1 MQCQAENREGLECP
15 HHGSSFSGRQKVT
28 GCFGRVMD
36 FVFHAKKTVGCSVAD
51 EKTKKV
57 TSTEAKPVAGIV
69 GSLCTPCVSSMES
82 SLPPFL
88 KLKVC

>member
-1 MQCQAENREGLECP
+1 MGVHSLVDKIHRMFWKSDGFCIPCQ
-15 HHGSSFSGRQKVT
+15 
-28 GCFGRVMD
+28 
-36 FVFHAKKTVGCSVAD
+36 KTVGCSVAD